1 MKNNIVYIKEETFMK
16 FLANLSK
23 KQIIVIVGAIVIA
36 IGAITAV
43 AINAGGGKEKTV
55 EETEKKTTKT
65 ISGNGITIS
74 GSLGNAV
81 KIKSEELKED
91 SEAYKEV
98 ADKVKDEILVSFVS
112 ADVSLVDKKDKEVQP
127 DGKVKV
133 TMNVP
138 DGLISGDDYQ
148 YNKVYDVFKVYT
160 KSKSNGINLIDS
172 KLSKDGKT
180 ITFETA
186 YISEFT
192 IVKENKDRSKE
203 NVEQSVTA
211 VDKTMVVVNDTI
223 AYEGPDATYDEV
235 ATLTKDQEV
244 KVVGQYQ
251 KNEWYKVQVSEDK
264 TGYVNPADLAEKQE
278 TTEEQPAEEVTT
290 DNTSDNSGSSSS
302 KKNNGNKSQ
311 STSSGQSGNQS
322 ASSGSGQA
330 SSGSN
335 NQAPAPQPQQP
346 SNPKAGVAETF
357 YNGSVANGLSGEQK
371 AHVDSLVNSWLNGG
385 YTNSG
390 LQNEIINYLMDS
402 GCSISS
408 VEVEKDSR
416 FLIPS
421 GKSYSLSSIASGNV
435 YYFGKMYTNGEMD
448 GDSRVGYNTSVS
460 IY

>member
-1 MKNNIVYIKEETFMK
+1 MK

-23 KQIIVIVGAIVIA
+23 KQIIIVLAAIVIG
-36 IGAITAV
+36 IGAIAAV

-55 EETEKKTTKT
+55 EETEKT
-65 ISGNGITIS
+65 IVGNGITIT
-74 GSLGNAV
+74 GKLGNAT
-81 KIKSEELKED
+81 KIKSEEIKGD
-91 SEAYKEV
+91 SELYKEV
-98 ADKVKDEILVSFVS
+98 ADQVKNEVVVSFVS
-112 ADVSLVDKKDKEVQP
+112 TDVKLLDKKDKEVQP
-127 DGKVKV
+127 KEKVKV
-133 TMNVP
+133 TMTIP
-138 DGLISGDDYQ
+138 DSLVSGDDYQ
-148 YNKVYDVFKVYT
+148 YDKTFDVFKVYT
-160 KSKSNGINLIDS
+160 KSKSNGINLLDS
-172 KLSKDGKT
+172 DLSKDGKT
-180 ITFETA
+180 ITFETS
-186 YISEFT
+186 YVSEFT
-192 IVKENKDRSKE
+192 ISKENKDKSIE
-203 NVEQSVTA
+203 SVEQLVTP
-211 VDKTMVVVNDTI
+211 VDKTMVAANDTTV
-223 AYEGPDATYDEV
+223 YEGPDATYDEV
-235 ATLTKDQEV
+235 GKLTQGQEV

-390 LQNEIINYLMDS
+390 LQNEIIDYLMDS

>member
-1 MKNNIVYIKEETFMK
+1 MK

-23 KQIIVIVGAIVIA
+23 KQIIIVLAAIVIG
-36 IGAITAV
+36 IGAIAAV

-55 EETEKKTTKT
+55 EETEKT
-65 ISGNGITIS
+65 IVGNGITIT
-74 GSLGNAV
+74 GKLGNAT
-81 KIKSEELKED
+81 KIKSEEIKGD
-91 SEAYKEV
+91 SELYKEV
-98 ADKVKDEILVSFVS
+98 ADQVKNEVVVSFVS
-112 ADVSLVDKKDKEVQP
+112 TDVKLLDKKDKEVQP
-127 DGKVKV
+127 KEKVKV
-133 TMNVP
+133 TMTIP
-138 DGLISGDDYQ
+138 DSLISGDDYQ
-148 YNKVYDVFKVYT
+148 YDKTFDVFKVYT
-160 KSKSNGINLIDS
+160 KSKSNGINLLDS
-172 KLSKDGKT
+172 DLSKDGKT
-180 ITFETA
+180 ITFETS
-186 YISEFT
+186 YVSEFT
-192 IVKENKDRSKE
+192 ISKENKDKSIE
-203 NVEQSVTA
+203 SVEQLVTP
-211 VDKTMVVVNDTI
+211 VDKTMVAANDTTV
-223 AYEGPDATYDEV
+223 YEGPDATYDEV
-235 ATLTKDQEV
+235 GKLTQGQEV

>member
-1 MKNNIVYIKEETFMK
+1 MK

-23 KQIIVIVGAIVIA
+23 KQIIIVLAAIVIG
-36 IGAITAV
+36 IGAIAAV

-55 EETEKKTTKT
+55 EETEKETEKT
-65 ISGNGITIS
+65 IVGNGITIT
-74 GSLGNAV
+74 GKLGNAT
-81 KIKSEELKED
+81 KIKSEEIKGD
-91 SEAYKEV
+91 SELYKEV
-98 ADKVKDEILVSFVS
+98 ADQVKNEVVVSFVS
-112 ADVSLVDKKDKEVQP
+112 TDVKLLDKKDKEVQP
-127 DGKVKV
+127 KEKVKV
-133 TMNVP
+133 TMTIP
-138 DGLISGDDYQ
+138 DSLVSGDDYQ
-148 YNKVYDVFKVYT
+148 YDKTFDVFKVYT
-160 KSKSNGINLIDS
+160 KSKSNGINLLDS
-172 KLSKDGKT
+172 DLSKDGKT
-180 ITFETA
+180 ITFETS
-186 YISEFT
+186 YVSEFT
-192 IVKENKDRSKE
+192 ISKENKDKSIE
-203 NVEQSVTA
+203 SVEQLVTP
-211 VDKTMVVVNDTI
+211 VDKTMVAANDTTV
-223 AYEGPDATYDEV
+223 YEGPDATYDEV
-235 ATLTKDQEV
+235 GKLTQGQEV

-357 YNGSVANGLSGEQK
+357 YNGSVSNGLSGEQK

>member
-1 MKNNIVYIKEETFMK
+1 MK
-16 FLANLSK
+16 FLTNLSK
-23 KQIIVIVGAIVIA
+23 KQIIIVLAAIVIG
-36 IGAITAV
+36 IGAIAAV

-55 EETEKKTTKT
+55 EETEKETEKT
-65 ISGNGITIS
+65 IVGNGITIT
-74 GSLGNAV
+74 GKLGNAT
-81 KIKSEELKED
+81 KIKSEEIKGD
-91 SEAYKEV
+91 SELYKEV
-98 ADKVKDEILVSFVS
+98 ADQVKNEVVVSFVS
-112 ADVSLVDKKDKEVQP
+112 TDVKLLDKKDKEVQP
-127 DGKVKV
+127 KEKVKV
-133 TMNVP
+133 TMTIP
-138 DGLISGDDYQ
+138 DSLVSGDDYQ
-148 YNKVYDVFKVYT
+148 YDKTFDVFKVYT
-160 KSKSNGINLIDS
+160 KSKSNGINLLDS
-172 KLSKDGKT
+172 DLSKDGKT
-180 ITFETA
+180 ITFETS
-186 YISEFT
+186 YVSEFT
-192 IVKENKDRSKE
+192 ISKENKDKSIE
-203 NVEQSVTA
+203 SVEQLVTP
-211 VDKTMVVVNDTI
+211 VDKTMVAANDTTV
-223 AYEGPDATYDEV
+223 YEGPDATYDEV
-235 ATLTKDQEV
+235 GKLTQGQEV

-408 VEVEKDSR
+408 VAVEKDSR

>member
-1 MKNNIVYIKEETFMK
+1 MK

-112 ADVSLVDKKDKEVQP
+112 TDVSLVDKKDKEVQP

-138 DGLISGDDYQ
+138 DSLISGDDYQ

-172 KLSKDGKT
+172 ELSKDGKT

-192 IVKENKDRSKE
+192 IAKENKDRSKE

-211 VDKTMVVVNDTI
+211 VDKTMVVVNDTT
-223 AYEGPDATYDEV
+223 AYEGPDAAYDEV

-251 KNEWYKVQVSEDK
+251 KNEWYKIQVSDDK
-264 TGYVNPADLAEKQE
+264 YGYVNPIDLTDKQE
-278 TTEEQPAEEVTT
+278 TPEEQPAEEVTT
-290 DNTSDNSGSSSS
+290 DNTSDNSSDAGSSNSGSSSS
-302 KKNNGNKSQ
+302 KKNKGNKSQ